1 MKKIVKWLLAIILYY
16 SGLLRLFE
24 YFNGYLRDSWWI
36 LEYHRISD
44 AKEDIFKMTV
54 PRRHFQRQMRF
65 LRKKYN
71 IIPIGDAL
79 EHLRS
84 RRGLPRRS
92 LSIIFDDG
100 YKDVYYNAL
109 PILEKYNIKATVFLT
124 TDYVDKDGML
134 WFDEVFELVRA
145 SSVKQVSIQVGAGKE
160 FYDLSRKK
168 DRAQF
173 VLRLLSIVKQIKPK
187 ERKEYLSQLK
197 DLLEV
202 KDINCPSR
210 RLLSW
215 DEIKELSASGMEIG
229 SHGRSHTILTVL
241 SSSEMDAEIGESKSV
256 IEQHTGVEVSV
267 FSYPNGKEEDFND
280 LIVSKLYH
288 AGYKGACMNI
298 LGGNKGRIDYYR
310 LKRRGI
316 ELDSSHLFFGMFS
329 RALFACEVSGI
340 FDLFFF
346 RREREDLY

>member
-24 YFNGYLRDSWWI
+24 YFNGYLRDNWWI

-54 PRRHFQRQMRF
+54 PKKHFERQMRF
-65 LRKKYN
+65 LKRKYS
-71 IIPIGDAL
+71 IISIGEAIERL
-79 EHLRS
+79 KAH
-84 RRGLPRRS
+84 RGLPRYS

-100 YKDVYYNAL
+100 YSDVYYNAL
-109 PILEKYNIKATVFLT
+109 PVLEKYDIKATVFLT
-124 TDYVDKDGML
+124 SDYVDKDEL
-134 WFDEVFELVRA
+134 FWFDEVFELVKA
-145 SSVKQVSIQVGAGKE
+145 SSVRQVSIQFGEGKE
-160 FYDLSRKK
+160 FYDLSKNNSRV
-168 DRAQF
+168 QF
-173 VLRLLSIVKQIKPK
+173 VLRLLGIVKHIKPA
-187 ERKEYLSQLK
+187 ERKEYLAQLK
-197 DLLEV
+197 SLLEV
-202 KDINCPSR
+202 KSIDCPSKR
-210 RLLSW
+210 ILSW
-215 DEIKELSASGMEIG
+215 DETKKLFASGMEIG
-229 SHGRSHTILTVL
+229 SHGKSHTILTVL
-241 SSSEMDAEIGESKSV
+241 NAYEIDSEVKESKMV
-256 IEQHTGVEVSV
+256 IEQHIGVPVTI

-298 LGGNKGRIDYYR
+298 LGGNKGRIDHYR

-346 RREREDLY
+346 RRERQDLY